1 MTPDVHLLLA
11 ALRPDHPHHQPASA
25 WLESAVVAA
34 ATCARLTLM
43 SMVIASYLGL
53 VTSER
58 IFAKPTNAKDA
69 VGAMDKILA
78 EPGVAMATLG
88 TEWAQLRGLCVDKN
102 LSGNDL
108 PDAWPAA
115 ATLHVRE
122 HPVTFDSD
130 FKKLLPR
137 NHLTVLVL
145 PHN

>member
-1 MTPDVHLLLA
+1 MMP
-11 ALRPDHPHHQPASA
+11 
-25 WLESAVVAA
+25 
-34 ATCARLTLM
+34 
-43 SMVIASYLGL
+43 MVIASYLGL
-53 VTSER
+53 ITNEK

-69 VGAMDKILA
+69 VSAMDKILA

-108 PDAWPAA
+108 PDAWPAV
-115 ATLHVRE
+115 ATLHIGE
-122 HPVTFDSD
+122 HLVPFDRN

-137 NHLTVLVL
+137 NYVTVLVA

>member
-1 MTPDVHLLLA
+1 MTPDVHVLVA
-11 ALRPDHPHHQPASA
+11 ALRPDHPHHQPVSA

-34 ATCARLTLM
+34 ATFSRVTLM
-43 SMVIASYLGL
+43 LMVIASYLGL
-53 VTSER
+53 VTSE
-58 IFAKPTNAKDA
+58 IISAKPTNAKDA

-78 EPGVAMATLG
+78 ELGVAMATLG

-108 PDAWPAA
+108 PDVWLAA
-115 ATLHVRE
+115 ATLHIGE
-122 HPVTFDSD
+122 HLVPFDRN

-137 NHLTVLVL
+137 NHVTVLVA